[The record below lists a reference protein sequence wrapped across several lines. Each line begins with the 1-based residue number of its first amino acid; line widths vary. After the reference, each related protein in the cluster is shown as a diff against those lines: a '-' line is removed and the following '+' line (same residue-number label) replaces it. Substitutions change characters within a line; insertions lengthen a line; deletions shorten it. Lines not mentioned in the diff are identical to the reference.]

1 MKLDIIAGAVV
12 IKDIPDGVTVVGNPG
27 RVV

>member
-12 IKDIPDGVTVVGNPG
+12 IKDLPDGVTVVGNPG